1 MLTIVIVALFVLR
14 YLITGHSL
22 IVMATREIDLLLLT
36 AAIFLLS
43 TLCVQHEDNLY
54 SQLGRRY
61 SLYIYIFHVLIMSI
75 CEMVAPYFPSTLCE
89 IYMYI
94 NPICVFLLSISLTYV
109 LGKFKIIKL

>member
-1 MLTIVIVALFVLR
+1 M
-14 YLITGHSL
+14 GHSL
-22 IVMATREIDLLLLT
+22 ILMASREIGLLLLT
-36 AAIFLLS
+36 AAIFLLT
-43 TLCVQHEDNLY
+43 TLCVQHEDNLL

-61 SLYIYIFHVLIMSI
+61 SLYIYIFHVLIMCI
-75 CEMVAPYFPSTLCE
+75 CDMVVPYFPSSLCE